1 MSYKLALDFLKNQG
15 KSDNIINLDLLEE
28 LLLKDK
34 FGKYQSVKQKV
45 QHKSKAH
52 IRKFKLLYQELL
64 NGQISDLDIEVYC
77 QNFEPEQNI
86 KYFRDYFH
94 NTKETENYSSKGS
107 SIELK
112 AYGDSSKINR
122 EVISFTGNFRDNLL
136 YSFTDKTSE
145 TLDFV
150 SNDFSEI
157 DYYNNDFGLVKLL
170 VHNHILDVLSDNTL
184 FKIALDNPD
193 TFIYLY
199 DAGIKDKFF
208 KGNLETLAKKHIK
221 IFNYLIENNLSNLI
235 SNETIK
241 IIVEEKMTKIKN
253 EVLKLKKLTTELA
266 FLYDKEGFFYFKNY
280 DIGSTYTQGLK
291 THNFK
296 DDYSS
301 YYKLNEIINKIKT
314 TISYNSF
321 YSDSNNLVG
330 WEKSN
335 IEKLTKVYLSS
346 IEQEISSEL
355 NNILEI
361 SKQRIEQTT
370 NENNKKSRTG
380 CLTVIVIVLALALLF
395 KYLTS

>member
-1 MSYKLALDFLKNQG
+1 M
-15 KSDNIINLDLLEE
+15 
-28 LLLKDK
+28 
-34 FGKYQSVKQKV
+34 
-45 QHKSKAH
+45 
-52 IRKFKLLYQELL
+52 
-64 NGQISDLDIEVYC
+64 
-77 QNFEPEQNI
+77 
-86 KYFRDYFH
+86 
-94 NTKETENYSSKGS
+94 ETPCE
-107 SIELK
+107 
-112 AYGDSSKINR
+112 
-122 EVISFTGNFRDNLL
+122 
-136 YSFTDKTSE
+136 
-145 TLDFV
+145 
-150 SNDFSEI
+150 
-157 DYYNNDFGLVKLL
+157 
-170 VHNHILDVLSDNTL
+170 
-184 FKIALDNPD
+184 
-193 TFIYLY
+193 
-199 DAGIKDKFF
+199 
-208 KGNLETLAKKHIK
+208 
-221 IFNYLIENNLSNLI
+221 
-235 SNETIK
+235 
-241 IIVEEKMTKIKN
+241 N